1 MGRLREK
8 LGLRRRRHLPD
19 AAEGGEG
26 HEAESTSDL
35 ERKSDQQMLQLP
47 HVQLYF
53 ASARN
58 ASADGEISEAR
69 VSLQKSV
76 EELESVLQAQ
86 LGQSSDKLQGNLGA
100 YIVQGDDPR
109 RAEPFK
115 NVLAAVQEN
124 RADRNQAATSRAGAV
139 MQKMYPLTKLALG
152 LTGTLTSSAG
162 YAPVQIVTNGL
173 TQVFEVSTA
182 DSNIHSNHADQSSLT
197 YRLP

>member
-1 MGRLREK
+1 MGRWREK
-8 LGLRRRRHLPD
+8 LGLRRPRHLPD
-19 AAEGGEG
+19 ADEGGEG

-35 ERKSDQQMLQLP
+35 KRKSDQQMLQLP
-47 HVQLYF
+47 HVQLHF
-53 ASARN
+53 ASAGT

-69 VSLQKSV
+69 IFLQKSV

-86 LGQSSDKLQGNLGA
+86 LGQSSDKLQSNLGA
-100 YIVQGDDPR
+100 YIAQSDETR

-115 NVLAAVQEN
+115 NVLAAVQED
-124 RADRNQAATSRAGAV
+124 RASRNQAATSRAGAV

-162 YAPVQIVTNGL
+162 YPPVQIVTNGI
-173 TQVFEVSTA
+173 TQAFDVSPA
-182 DSNIHSNHADQSSLT
+182 DSNIHSNHADKSSLL

>member
-8 LGLRRRRHLPD
+8 LGLRRRRLLPD
-19 AAEGGEG
+19 AVEGGEG

-35 ERKSDQQMLQLP
+35 KRKSNQQMLQLP
-47 HVQLYF
+47 HVQLHF
-53 ASARN
+53 ASART
-58 ASADGEISEAR
+58 ASTDGEISEAR

-100 YIVQGDDPR
+100 YIAQGDDPR

-115 NVLAAVQEN
+115 NVLAAVQED

-182 DSNIHSNHADQSSLT
+182 DSNIHSNHADQSSLI

>member
-1 MGRLREK
+1 MRRLREK

-19 AAEGGEG
+19 AVEGGEG

-35 ERKSDQQMLQLP
+35 KTKSDQQMLQLP
-47 HVQLYF
+47 HVQLQF
-53 ASARN
+53 ASART
-58 ASADGEISEAR
+58 ASADGEVSEAR
-69 VSLQKSV
+69 IFLQKSV
-76 EELESVLQAQ
+76 EELESLLQAQ
-86 LGQSSDKLQGNLGA
+86 LGQSSDKLQSNLGA
-100 YIVQGDDPR
+100 YIAQGDDPQH
-109 RAEPFK
+109 AESFK
-115 NVLAAVQEN
+115 NVLAAVQED

-182 DSNIHSNHADQSSLT
+182 DSNIHSNHADQSSLI